1 MNLLEA
7 LVNAIR
13 LPELRN
19 KILFAGGILVA
30 VRRFANVAVP
40 GASQAALA
48 QLFNNQALL
57 GLLDLFSGGG
67 LSRFSV
73 VAMGMNPYIN
83 ATIIMQLM
91 TVISER
97 IKEISKEGE
106 MGRRRITRWSRY
118 LTVLLGA
125 GQAYGF
131 TVLFQNTSPAILPA
145 LDWFQRLQ
153 IVLVLTA
160 GTVMLMWFGELIT
173 EYGIGNGVSLIIFAG
188 IIGRGPQ
195 GVAAV
200 FAAKSSGGGIADY
213 VPFIIFGLIALLMTA
228 VIIEV
233 QQAVRKIPIQSA
245 QPTVG
250 LKQVQSRASF
260 LPLRVNHAGVIPIIF
275 AISVM
280 FLPTIVA
287 NYFTGAPPDTWYY
300 KAAAWVR
307 GNFAPDTSNVPMAVT
322 YNALYFAFTFGFTYF
337 YTAITFDV
345 NEVADNLKRY
355 SSFIPGIR
363 PGRPT
368 ADYLA
373 AVMNRVTFAGATFL
387 GFITVILP
395 IATAKIS
402 GIPHQQMYL
411 GATTILIMVAEA
423 LDTLRDELG
432 RSFNRVL
439 YLRVDIEELLR
450 RLSGRLVCPRCQRT
464 YPPGTAACE
473 ADGSSLVQR
482 EDDKV
487 EAVKPRI
494 EIYLQKTI
502 PVLDHYRGGGLVSE
516 IDGMGT
522 IEEISSQ
529 VLAAV
534 AAPTTNRQS
543 A

>member
-1 MNLLEA
+1 MNLLA
-7 LVNAIR
+7 AMADAVR

-19 KILFAGGILVA
+19 KLLFTGGVLVIF
-30 VRRFANVAVP
+30 RLFANVAVP
-40 GASQAALA
+40 GASQAALS
-48 QLFNNQALL
+48 QLFNSQALL
-57 GLLDLFSGGG
+57 GLLNLFSSGG

-73 VAMGMNPYIN
+73 VAMGLIPFIN

-97 IKEISKEGE
+97 IKEISKDGE
-106 MGRRRITRWSRY
+106 AGRRRIQRWSRF
-118 LTVLLGA
+118 LTVALGA

-131 TVLFQNTSPAILPA
+131 TVLFQNTSPAILPPLA
-145 LDWFQRLQ
+145 WFQRFE
-153 IVLVLTA
+153 IVVVLTA
-160 GTVMLMWFGELIT
+160 GSVLLMWLGELIS

-195 GVAAV
+195 GIAAV
-200 FAAKSSGGGIADY
+200 FAAHSTGGGLADYIPFILFGGIAL
-213 VPFIIFGLIALLMTA
+213 VVTA
-228 VIIEV
+228 VVIEV

-245 QPTVG
+245 QRTVG

-280 FLPTIVA
+280 FLPTIIS
-287 NYFTGAPPDTWYY
+287 NYFQGAPPDTWYY

-307 GNFAPDTSNVPMAVT
+307 GNFTPDTANLPMAIT
-322 YNALYFAFTFGFTYF
+322 YGFTYF
-337 YTAITFDV
+337 YTAITFEV
-345 NEVADNLKRY
+345 NDVADNLKRY

-411 GATTILIMVAEA
+411 GGTAILIVVGVA
-423 LDTLRDELG
+423 LDTMKQLQTQ
-432 RSFNRVL
+432 
-439 YLRVDIEELLR
+439 
-450 RLSGRLVCPRCQRT
+450 LVMRQ
-464 YPPGTAACE
+464 
-473 ADGSSLVQR
+473 
-482 EDDKV
+482 
-487 EAVKPRI
+487 
-494 EIYLQKTI
+494 
-502 PVLDHYRGGGLVSE
+502 YRGF
-516 IDGMGT
+516 IK
-522 IEEISSQ
+522 
-529 VLAAV
+529 
-534 AAPTTNRQS
+534 
-543 A
+543 

>member
-1 MNLLEA
+1 MNLIEA

-19 KILFAGGILVA
+19 KLLFTGGILVA
-30 VRRFANVAVP
+30 FRLFANVAVP
-40 GASQAALA
+40 GASQSALA
-48 QLFNNQALL
+48 NLFNNQALL

-106 MGRRRITRWSRY
+106 AGRRRITRWSRY
-118 LTVLLGA
+118 LTVALGA

-131 TVLFQNTSPAILPA
+131 TVLFQNTSPAILGP

-153 IVLVLTA
+153 IILVLTA

-195 GVAAV
+195 GIAAV
-200 FAAKSSGGGIADY
+200 FTAANPNGAGLAGY
-213 VPFIIFGLIALLMTA
+213 VPFIIFGLIALVMTA

-245 QPTVG
+245 QRTVG

-280 FLPTIVA
+280 FLPTILA

-300 KAAAWVR
+300 KTAAWVR
-307 GNFAPDTSNVPMAVT
+307 GNFAPDTANVPMAIT
-322 YNALYFAFTFGFTYF
+322 YNALYFALTFGFTYF
-337 YTAITFDV
+337 YTAITFEV
-345 NEVADNLKRY
+345 NDVADNLKRY

-373 AVMNRVTFAGATFL
+373 AVMNRVTFAGACFL

-395 IATAKIS
+395 IATSKVS

-411 GATTILIMVAEA
+411 GGTAILIVVGVA
-423 LDTLRDELG
+423 LDTMKQLQTQ
-432 RSFNRVL
+432 
-439 YLRVDIEELLR
+439 
-450 RLSGRLVCPRCQRT
+450 LVMRQ
-464 YPPGTAACE
+464 
-473 ADGSSLVQR
+473 
-482 EDDKV
+482 
-487 EAVKPRI
+487 
-494 EIYLQKTI
+494 
-502 PVLDHYRGGGLVSE
+502 YRGF
-516 IDGMGT
+516 IK
-522 IEEISSQ
+522 
-529 VLAAV
+529 
-534 AAPTTNRQS
+534 
-543 A
+543 

>member
-19 KILFAGGILVA
+19 KILFTGGILV
-30 VRRFANVAVP
+30 VFRLFANVAVP

-106 MGRRRITRWSRY
+106 AGRRRITRWSRY
-118 LTVLLGA
+118 LTVALGA

-145 LDWFQRLQ
+145 LDWFARLQ

-160 GTVMLMWFGELIT
+160 GTIMLMWFGELIT

-195 GVAAV
+195 SIAAV
-200 FAAKSSGGGIADY
+200 FSAHQTGGGLADY
-213 VPFIIFGLIALLMTA
+213 VPFIIFGLVALVMTA

-245 QPTVG
+245 QRTVG

-260 LPLRVNHAGVIPIIF
+260 LPIRVNHAGVIPIIF

-287 NYFTGAPPDTWYY
+287 NYFVGSPPGTWYY
-300 KAAAWVR
+300 KAATWIN
-307 GNFAPDTSNVPMAVT
+307 GNFSPTTSNVPMAIT
-322 YNALYFAFTFGFTYF
+322 YNALYFLFTFGFTYF
-337 YTAITFDV
+337 YTAITFETSD
-345 NEVADNLKRY
+345 VADNLKRY
-355 SSFIPGIR
+355 ASFIPGIR
-363 PGRPT
+363 PGLPT
-368 ADYLA
+368 GAYLTG
-373 AVMNRVTFAGATFL
+373 VMNRITFAGASFL
-387 GFITVILP
+387 GFTTVILP
-395 IATAKIS
+395 IAADKIS
-402 GIPHQQMYL
+402 GISQQQMYL
-411 GATTILIMVAEA
+411 GGTAILIVVGVA
-423 LDTLRDELG
+423 LDTMRQLQTQ
-432 RSFNRVL
+432 
-439 YLRVDIEELLR
+439 
-450 RLSGRLVCPRCQRT
+450 LVMRQ
-464 YPPGTAACE
+464 
-473 ADGSSLVQR
+473 
-482 EDDKV
+482 
-487 EAVKPRI
+487 
-494 EIYLQKTI
+494 
-502 PVLDHYRGGGLVSE
+502 YRGF
-516 IDGMGT
+516 I
-522 IEEISSQ
+522 
-529 VLAAV
+529 
-534 AAPTTNRQS
+534 R
-543 A
+543 